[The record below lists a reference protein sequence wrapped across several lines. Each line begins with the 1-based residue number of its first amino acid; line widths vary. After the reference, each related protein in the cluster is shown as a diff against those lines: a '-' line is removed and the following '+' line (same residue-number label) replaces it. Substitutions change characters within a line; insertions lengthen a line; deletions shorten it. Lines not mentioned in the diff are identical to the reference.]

1 MAWTHFIP
9 LKSNIRRKT
18 FARIFFLKNKKK
30 KKFMENLLIKNLFDK
45 SLIMLKYIIFI
56 TFELVA
62 RLLLNQ
68 YATWR
73 DSSGSGAGTAD
84 AADAAAGRKPEF
96 KWFEWF
102 CLKYHIQYETRRIN
116 LCENLHFI
124 QQCMPWHCT
133 EQIGCIA
140 SGSFS
145 QKIQIEKFNIFHI
158 ILGER
163 TKYTNRLWWY
173 MLFDFVLKSSVNFGH
188 KSCLLGF

>member
-1 MAWTHFIP
+1 
-9 LKSNIRRKT
+9 
-18 FARIFFLKNKKK
+18 
-30 KKFMENLLIKNLFDK
+30 MENLLIKNLFDK

-73 DSSGSGAGTAD
+73 DSGSGSRAGTAD
-84 AADAAAGRKPEF
+84 AAARRKPEF

-102 CLKYHIQYETRRIN
+102 CLKYHIQYKTRRIN

-133 EQIGCIA
+133 EQIDA
-140 SGSFS
+140 SLRKALVRKYKQKNSIFSTSFW
-145 QKIQIEKFNIFHI
+145 
-158 ILGER
+158 ER
-163 TKYTNRLWWY
+163 ER
-173 MLFDFVLKSSVNFGH
+173 SVH
-188 KSCLLGF
+188 